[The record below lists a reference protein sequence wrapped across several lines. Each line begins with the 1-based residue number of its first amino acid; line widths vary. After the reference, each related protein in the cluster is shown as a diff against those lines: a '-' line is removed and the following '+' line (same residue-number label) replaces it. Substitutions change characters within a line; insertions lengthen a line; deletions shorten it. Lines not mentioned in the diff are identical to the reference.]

1 MPTVLL
7 CTAFGMALGGWLA
20 GYLYDLYGS
29 YTPAFATGVALNVVH
44 FAIIGGLVS
53 RQSRIALA
61 G

>member
-1 MPTVLL
+1 
-7 CTAFGMALGGWLA
+7 MAAGGWLA
-20 GYLYDLYGS
+20 GWLYDYFGF
-29 YTPAFATGVALNVVH
+29 YAPAFATGVALNVVH